1 MNEYLKN
8 NQLLHNLHGLNYVY
22 AETLVE
28 YLRTY
33 WSKDVQAVEEA
44 ITDVLSDMLEAQSDG
59 LSAKEYFGSDPQ
71 TAADA
76 IIRQLPPASLR
87 QWLLQFWPALN
98 ILGVS
103 VIVLTLFLGPGPQSQ
118 GIVVS
123 GLAAILI
130 ACFFHPLSQSLKFNH
145 WQSKTKWQLVGIV
158 LFLIVIWGLTFEIF
172 KKDLVLPL
180 SQKPLIGLAGIVLFL
195 LGNLALCGHFQ
206 KMTLPWIVYWL
217 IQIPLLGLSLVIVL
231 NAWEGLAVSCL
242 EYLWAL
248 LLVRKQ
254 KDRSYFLE

>member
-44 ITDVLSDMLEAQSDG
+44 ITDVLSDMVEAQSDG

-103 VIVLTLFLGPGPQSQ
+103 VIVLTLFLGPGRNPKES
-118 GIVVS
+118 
-123 GLAAILI
+123 
-130 ACFFHPLSQSLKFNH
+130 
-145 WQSKTKWQLVGIV
+145 
-158 LFLIVIWGLTFEIF
+158 
-172 KKDLVLPL
+172 
-180 SQKPLIGLAGIVLFL
+180 
-195 LGNLALCGHFQ
+195 
-206 KMTLPWIVYWL
+206 
-217 IQIPLLGLSLVIVL
+217 
-231 NAWEGLAVSCL
+231 
-242 EYLWAL
+242 
-248 LLVRKQ
+248 
-254 KDRSYFLE
+254 

>member
-8 NQLLHNLHGLNYVY
+8 NQLLHKLHGLNYVY

-44 ITDVLSDMLEAQSDG
+44 ITDVLSDMIEAQSDG

-76 IIRQLPPASLR
+76 IIRQLPSASLR

-103 VIVLTLFLGPGPQSQ
+103 VIVVTLFLGTGPQSQ

-123 GLAAILI
+123 ALAAILI
-130 ACFFHPLSQSLKFNH
+130 ACFFNPLSQSLKFNH